1 MKKFLQSVSYAIKG
15 IRAAVAGQ
23 RHLRFH
29 IAAALV
35 VVAAGIGLDVT
46 AEEWGLL
53 ILAIGLVLTAELVN
67 TAVETLVD
75 IIEPRQHPLAGKA
88 KDIAAGAVLVAAL
101 TALLI
106 GVFVFYKYL
115 PL

>member
-1 MKKFLQSVSYAIKG
+1 MKKFLQSVSFAIKG
-15 IRAAVAGQ
+15 IRSAVAGQ

-35 VVAAGIGLDVT
+35 VVAAGIGFDIT
-46 AEEWGLL
+46 AGEWGLL
-53 ILAIGLVLTAELVN
+53 IFAIGLVFTTELVN
-67 TAVETLVD
+67 TAVETMVD
-75 IIEPRQHPLAGKA
+75 LLEPRQHPLAGKA

-101 TALLI
+101 TAVLI
-106 GVFVFYKYL
+106 GAFVFYKYL

>member
-1 MKKFLQSVSYAIKG
+1 MKKFLQSVSHAIRG
-15 IRAAVAGQ
+15 LHVAMAGQ

-35 VVAAGIGLDVT
+35 VVAAGIGLNVT
-46 AEEWGLL
+46 AGEWGLL
-53 ILAIGLVLTAELVN
+53 IIAIGLVITAELVN

-75 IIEPRQHPLAGKA
+75 LIEPRQHPLAGKA

-101 TALLI
+101 TAVLI